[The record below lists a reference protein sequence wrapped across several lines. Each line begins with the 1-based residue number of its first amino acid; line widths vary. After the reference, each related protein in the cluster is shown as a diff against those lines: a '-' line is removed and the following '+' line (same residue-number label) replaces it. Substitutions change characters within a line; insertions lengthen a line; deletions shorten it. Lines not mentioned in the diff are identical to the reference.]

1 MDASSGTAASNANCR
16 RLPSANSGMTPSAST
31 LLTSGVAN
39 LGLTN
44 NTNKGLASANMMM
57 MSSGGSGGA
66 TATNSPSSAVSF
78 HHMPG
83 MRNDVL
89 ASRMHNLSA
98 TSSSSSSPSVSMTA
112 GGGFGGNTISSIS
125 TANYGGSSHSH
136 SNATNMTGS
145 GMSNTNS
152 NNSGNNNITNNTNFM
167 VASGNASSVS
177 SGHNTVM
184 TTTNSGTVMSAT
196 NINDTKNNSKV
207 QPHHRRSSSAATDR
221 IYEFESSP
229 PTSEAN
235 ESPILTDN
243 QDSQIRKPIWS
254 PVKTKGHD
262 SSKPKDILSD
272 TDGNTKD
279 RAMSTPN
286 MEYSSDGYRGRRTRA
301 MQQEFNERRPVRR
314 CSEFNETQ
322 LAFLE
327 SQWKEGM
334 VSVTRECY
342 KMIEETAECIGISPA
357 RVKRWIKDYGKANGV
372 VVNEPVAK
380 KRRLS
385 VSSQKALKVETQLN
399 SLIESSEISSKVS
412 KKENKSKE
420 KKKTSTKSDVDEN
433 LSKREQIVGLLG
445 KLSHTC
451 SSLSSLGVETACLA
465 VNKPVVFTLGSKHGT
480 NFLKKEK
487 QLQNRFLGYLAKG
500 KEQHKNNR
508 KKLSDEVK
516 TLFNDKFS
524 ECCGKPRNMPYARLE
539 KDPMFIDINGFPDGM
554 VLKRPHSYGVS
565 DLRKILNAAD
575 KIKFHLKSPEPSRKK
590 PNRQPQIKKETSSE
604 LTESNL
610 SPPTLSAQSKEVPP
624 TRKDQSKSDNVSGN
638 TRSNNGSSPPPQL
651 EPERPHLELNMDNKS
666 KPDSVPKFGKLETP
680 FSTLPKAFQTSG
692 NSQGSDAFLH
702 SSYMSSNAKSD
713 NHPNKPLHT
722 APASTFGS
730 KPIVSSPSFL
740 QHRTTFGSGSSRRK
754 ALEQARSEQKLLESK
769 TDKTSEAFRQVDP
782 SKTDFKQLTTENKT
796 MGKFDNSQSLESS
809 KFKSMDSL
817 HFKPMETS
825 KFKGIETAKFKPMES
840 AKFKG
845 ADSTKFKS
853 MEASKLDKKS
863 AESEKGDKKNIES
876 LKSDKKSVDHPKPAS
891 KSVEANADKK
901 ESDGKSDNQSEVF
914 IVEKVLKKRVWKGR
928 QEVLVKWK
936 GYTNRYNSWEPMEN
950 IFTM

>member
-1 MDASSGTAASNANCR
+1 MSGRGSWNKRANPGVFDFHEERKKRYKHKGSQFYLNKSLHFPGPGPVTSPAASAISQSPTTSSPSSSSSCPPAAAAAMVAASSSPASAPPPPPSSTFSSSSRTSASLSSPYSLSSTSTQPSATPAVFSSSASSNFGRPLMSSSSSSASSVPTNNTNNNCTGVGPAGLLRMDASSGTAASNANCR

-78 HHMPG
+78 HHMP
-83 MRNDVL
+83 
-89 ASRMHNLSA
+89 
-98 TSSSSSSPSVSMTA
+98 
-112 GGGFGGNTISSIS
+112 
-125 TANYGGSSHSH
+125 
-136 SNATNMTGS
+136 
-145 GMSNTNS
+145 
-152 NNSGNNNITNNTNFM
+152 
-167 VASGNASSVS
+167 
-177 SGHNTVM
+177 
-184 TTTNSGTVMSAT
+184 AT

-539 KDPMFIDINGFPDGM
+539 KDPMFIDIDGFPDGM

-666 KPDSVPKFGKLETP
+666 KPDSVPKF
-680 FSTLPKAFQTSG
+680 
-692 NSQGSDAFLH
+692 
-702 SSYMSSNAKSD
+702 
-713 NHPNKPLHT
+713 
-722 APASTFGS
+722 
-730 KPIVSSPSFL
+730 
-740 QHRTTFGSGSSRRK
+740 
-754 ALEQARSEQKLLESK
+754 
-769 TDKTSEAFRQVDP
+769 
-782 SKTDFKQLTTENKT
+782 
-796 MGKFDNSQSLESS
+796 
-809 KFKSMDSL
+809 
-817 HFKPMETS
+817 
-825 KFKGIETAKFKPMES
+825 
-840 AKFKG
+840 
-845 ADSTKFKS
+845 
-853 MEASKLDKKS
+853 
-863 AESEKGDKKNIES
+863 
-876 LKSDKKSVDHPKPAS
+876 
-891 KSVEANADKK
+891 VEANADKK